1 MSRGRIGL
9 LVPFDTS
16 NDRELWRWCPDDA
29 SLHITRTAYHEGVV
43 GVPLAEATAD
53 LRDTAYATRS
63 LKDIGPDVVAF
74 ACTSGSFVGGLALE
88 RALRETMLA
97 NGARRAVTTSG
108 LMLDAIRLL
117 GLRRLALAT
126 PYPAAVGERLVRFI
140 EEAGYEAVSLEN
152 LGLLHG
158 EDIQAVPDAVIVDL
172 LRAADRPEAD
182 GIFLSCTG
190 LGTVDLVATAERA
203 LGKPVLTA
211 IQVTMWG
218 ALHAAGRR
226 PPLTLRGQALLDARQ
241 GARA

>member
-1 MSRGRIGL
+1 MTGRIGL

-29 SLHITRTAYHEGVV
+29 SLHITRTAFHEGVV

-63 LKDIGPDVVAF
+63 LKVIGPDVVAF

-108 LMLDAIRLL
+108 LMLDAFRLL

-226 PPLTLRGQALLDARQ
+226 PPPTLRGQALLDARQ
-241 GARA
+241 GVTA